1 MDIKDKAL
9 MEPGELN
16 DARTNPEFLAYLEHR
31 EKEVRESKSISG
43 LYEVLDTL
51 LVLDLDEERINRVY
65 EEILKV
71 SFDNIEKRLENKKK
85 LSLDNEDIYYIRSF
99 YEHGVEKWSMNN
111 FKGAKELFFIL
122 TQIIEDE
129 KLVDSI
135 AIHMLACAREMD
147 MDSFYEE
154 KVIHEQPNSE
164 DKYGYF
170 IMNYQFDTKK
180 YLQESSN
187 LLEEQFEQLKHL
199 LS

>member
-1 MDIKDKAL
+1 
-9 MEPGELN
+9 MEQNELN
-16 DARTNPEFLAYLEHR
+16 EARTNPEFLAYLEHR
-31 EKEVRESKSISG
+31 EKEVMESKSISG

-51 LVLDLDEERINRVY
+51 LVLDLDEQRIHRVY

-71 SFDNIEKRLENKKK
+71 SFDKIEERLKDEKK
-85 LSLDNEDIYYIRSF
+85 LSLDNDDIFFIRSF
-99 YEHGVEKWSMNN
+99 YEHAIEKWSMNN

-135 AIHMLACAREMD
+135 AIHLLICAKEID
-147 MDSFYEE
+147 MDQFYEH
-154 KVIHEQPNSE
+154 KVIHEQPNSD

-170 IMNYQFDTKK
+170 IMNYQFDTKN
-180 YLQESSN
+180 YLNEHSN
-187 LLEEQFEQLKHL
+187 LLEEQYQQLNHL